1 MQNLLSVFTNSKE
14 KEISSK
20 TTPESPIPIK
30 VNPFKPRNK
39 EITENVKEVD
49 KIKIFGENK
58 NFKFDF
64 KVFGRSIFQ
73 NLILTTSAYIEVNGE
88 REAIPIKCIW
98 RRIKRDIAV
107 YIKDV
112 NSNSYIP
119 TAEDI
124 GYIIEVEATPI
135 DSSIYGHDSAFGQY
149 GPITLD
155 DDMKSTIELL
165 LTSGG
170 TKFSCYIFDLKE
182 QEKITDREIVI
193 YINPNEFKLVETDY
207 NGKEKVLECLKYHQ
221 CNPIIKLHP
230 YDSYRFSLKIF
241 EYSFN
246 DMNGAIISDK
256 LNEIPKSEY
265 HLISMSKQ
273 CRELIYLLIHFF
285 LIDEKL
291 KNSKLFSVVNYNLLP
306 QETKVG
312 VTDLIAEI
320 KTLREENNVYMNNMK
335 ILEKMNKDIKEEMRN
350 LEEDFQITLESIN
363 QNSFTIEQDIEKNKS
378 GKYNFAQIT
387 QSTPRTMYV
396 NNTLNNTSNFFDLKK
411 KYDELRDTNSSLLS
425 KEKAL
430 REENKELLLNVEIL
444 KNNCNELN
452 FENKKLRADFFDKE
466 QELVSLLK
474 SVTLITEN
482 KNKLQSNFDILFEE
496 NKYLKIFKD
505 ENKQL
510 IEKTKVINEDEIINL
525 KHKFSELQKLN
536 ETLTYENK
544 NLMLQRNLLTNQKDA
559 IAKEFDKLKKEKNQ
573 QEETFNNLSE
583 EIENLKFILKE
594 KENVYFDINNT
605 VEKYKKDSSEW
616 KTKYELLEIEH
627 SAVKENYNTMFMN
640 LNSGRQPP
648 QRIQIMSDMNDDEN
662 YVKIT
667 RDEYEEYDSLKKE
680 KDEIDAVIMQLK
692 TNSEA
697 KDLEIKNLKMLIE
710 NFKK

>member
-1 MQNLLSVFTNSKE
+1 MQNLLSVFTNNKD
-14 KEISSK
+14 KEINNK
-20 TTPESPIPIK
+20 TPQETPVPVK

-39 EITENVKEVD
+39 EITENVKEVE

-73 NLILTTSAYIEVNGE
+73 NLILTTSAYVEISGE

-124 GYIIEVEATPI
+124 GYIIEVEATPV
-135 DSSIYGHDSAFGQY
+135 DTSIYGNDSAFGQY

-182 QEKITDREIVI
+182 QEKVTDREIVV

-207 NGKEKVLECLKYHQ
+207 NGKEKILECLKYHQ
-221 CNPIIKLHP
+221 FNPVIKLHP

-241 EYSFN
+241 EYCFN
-246 DMNGAIISDK
+246 DTENMNGAILSDK

-265 HLISMSKQ
+265 HLIAMSKQ

-363 QNSFTIEQDIEKNKS
+363 QNSFTIEQDIEKNKT
-378 GKYNFAQIT
+378 GKLSNNLQQFT

-411 KYDELRDTNSSLLS
+411 KYDELRETNSSLLS

-430 REENKELLLNVEIL
+430 REENKELILNVEIL
-444 KNNCNELN
+444 KNNCNELT
-452 FENKKLRADFFDKE
+452 FENKKLRADLFDKE
-466 QELVSLLK
+466 QEMVAIKKSLN
-474 SVTLITEN
+474 LISET
-482 KNKLQSNFDILFEE
+482 KNKLQSNYETLLEE
-496 NKYLKIFKD
+496 NKILKTFKD
-505 ENKQL
+505 ENSQL
-510 IEKTKVINEDEIINL
+510 IEKSKNINEDEINNL
-525 KHKFSELQKLN
+525 KNKISELQKQN

-559 IAKEFDKLKKEKNQ
+559 IAKEFDKLKKEKSLQ
-573 QEETFNNLSE
+573 DETFNNFSE
-583 EIENLKFILKE
+583 EIENLKSILTE
-594 KENVYFDINNT
+594 KENVYLDINNT
-605 VEKYKKDSSEW
+605 VEKYKKDNTEL

-627 SAVKENYNTMFMN
+627 SAVKESYNTMFMN
-640 LNSGRQPP
+640 LNSGRQPM
-648 QRIQIMSDMNDDEN
+648 QMMNDDEN
-662 YVKIT
+662 CIKIT
-667 RDEYEEYDSLKKE
+667 QEEYEEYDLLKKE

>member
-1 MQNLLSVFTNSKE
+1 MQNLLSVFTNNKD
-14 KEISSK
+14 KEINNK
-20 TTPESPIPIK
+20 TPQETSVPVK

-39 EITENVKEVD
+39 EITENVKEVE

-73 NLILTTSAYIEVNGE
+73 NLILTTSAYVEISGE

-124 GYIIEVEATPI
+124 GYIIEVEATPV
-135 DSSIYGHDSAFGQY
+135 DTSIYGNDSAFGQY

-182 QEKITDREIVI
+182 QEKITDREIIV

-207 NGKEKVLECLKYHQ
+207 NGKEKILECLKYHQ
-221 CNPIIKLHP
+221 FNPIIKLHP

-241 EYSFN
+241 EYCFN
-246 DMNGAIISDK
+246 DTENMNGAILSDK

-265 HLISMSKQ
+265 HLIAMSKQ

-363 QNSFTIEQDIEKNKS
+363 QNSFTIEQDIEKNKT
-378 GKYNFAQIT
+378 GKLSNNLQQFT

-411 KYDELRDTNSSLLS
+411 KYDELRETNSSLLS

-430 REENKELLLNVEIL
+430 REENKELVLNVEIL
-444 KNNCNELN
+444 KNNCNELT
-452 FENKKLRADFFDKE
+452 FENKKLRADLFDKE
-466 QELVSLLK
+466 QEMVAIKKSLN
-474 SVTLITEN
+474 LISET
-482 KNKLQSNFDILFEE
+482 KNKLQSNYETLLEE
-496 NKYLKIFKD
+496 NKILKTFKD
-505 ENKQL
+505 ENSQL
-510 IEKTKVINEDEIINL
+510 IEKSKNINEDEINNL
-525 KHKFSELQKLN
+525 KNKISEIQKQN

-559 IAKEFDKLKKEKNQ
+559 IAKEFDKLKKEKSLQ
-573 QEETFNNLSE
+573 DETFNNFSE
-583 EIENLKFILKE
+583 EIENLKSILTE
-594 KENVYFDINNT
+594 KENVYLDINNT
-605 VEKYKKDSSEW
+605 VEKYKKDNTEL

-627 SAVKENYNTMFMN
+627 SAVKESYNTMFMN
-640 LNSGRQPP
+640 LNSGRQPM
-648 QRIQIMSDMNDDEN
+648 QMMNDDEN
-662 YVKIT
+662 CIKIT
-667 RDEYEEYDSLKKE
+667 QEEYEEYDTLKKE